1 MTMELIDK
9 FKALGLKSKKMA
21 DNLTNEEITKTAL
34 IMPFIQ
40 LLGYDIFDPQEV
52 VPEFQAQ
59 AGVKKD
65 QRVDYAL
72 CKDGNPI
79 VLIEAKAYGASLDK
93 DQLDQLKR
101 YFPFVKTARV
111 GILTDGNRYRF
122 FTDLEVDNVMDD
134 SPYFEVSL
142 DNINDDDLDKILLL
156 AKDKY
161 NDESTIKIAEQLK
174 FTKQFKLILSKQYEQ
189 PEEDFVRFFAKK
201 VWNGQINQNV
211 KDKLT
216 PLLKESFRQWT
227 EEKINA
233 RLRKAIEGEEK
244 QQQEEV
250 AEATP
255 EPANNNPEAN
265 DSDKLGLNIIKAILA
280 DVCDVSRIYLRPS
293 KTYCAVLLDD
303 NNRKTLVRFYFQ
315 NPEKLKIDLYGF
327 MRVEPPFQISTVEDI
342 YNYKEKIIEIFQRI
356 EAGDTGLNQQSENK
370 Q

>member
-211 KDKLT
+211 K
-216 PLLKESFRQWT
+216 
-227 EEKINA
+227 
-233 RLRKAIEGEEK
+233 
-244 QQQEEV
+244 
-250 AEATP
+250 EA
-255 EPANNNPEAN
+255 
-265 DSDKLGLNIIKAILA
+265 L
-280 DVCDVSRIYLRPS
+280 
-293 KTYCAVLLDD
+293 
-303 NNRKTLVRFYFQ
+303 
-315 NPEKLKIDLYGF
+315 
-327 MRVEPPFQISTVEDI
+327 
-342 YNYKEKIIEIFQRI
+342 
-356 EAGDTGLNQQSENK
+356 
-370 Q
+370 

>member
-1 MTMELIDK
+1 MELIDK
-9 FKALGLKSKKMA
+9 FKALGMKSKKMA
-21 DNLTNEEITKTAL
+21 ENLTNEEITKTAL

-40 LLGYDIFDPQEV
+40 LLGYDVFDPSEV
-52 VPEFQAQ
+52 EPEFQAQ

-142 DNINDDDLDKILLL
+142 ENINDDDLDKILLL

-244 QQQEEV
+244 QQEEQ
-250 AEATP
+250 AESIA
-255 EPANNNPEAN
+255 EPASATPEAN
-265 DSDKLGLNIIKAILA
+265 DLDKLGLNIVKAILA
-280 DVCDVSRIYLRPS
+280 DVCDVSRIALRPS
-293 KTYCAVLLDD
+293 KSYCAVLLDD

-315 NPEKLKIDLYGF
+315 NPERLKIDLYGF
-327 MRVEPPFQISTVEDI
+327 MRVEPPFQISCVEDI
-342 YNYKEKIIEIFQRI
+342 YNYRDKIIEIFQRI
-356 EAGDTGLNQQSENK
+356 EAGDTGLNQQTDDK

>member
-1 MTMELIDK
+1 MELIDK

-216 PLLKESFRQWT
+216 PLLKESLDSGQRKKLT
-227 EEKINA
+227 RDYVRPLREKKN
-233 RLRKAIEGEEK
+233 
-244 QQQEEV
+244 
-250 AEATP
+250 
-255 EPANNNPEAN
+255 
-265 DSDKLGLNIIKAILA
+265 
-280 DVCDVSRIYLRPS
+280 
-293 KTYCAVLLDD
+293 
-303 NNRKTLVRFYFQ
+303 NNRKKLQKLHRSPPITTPKQMTQTSLDLISLRRSLQ
-315 NPEKLKIDLYGF
+315 MSATSPEY
-327 MRVEPPFQISTVEDI
+327 T
-342 YNYKEKIIEIFQRI
+342 
-356 EAGDTGLNQQSENK
+356 
-370 Q
+370 